1 MRPLCAAVAP
11 LMAACLVAACGVP
24 STDIADISVV
34 TDLPK
39 EVGPG
44 GFQQTLEENGVAAG
58 YFFKAEISDC
68 GPVVVD
74 SARAW
79 AGRNPFSESERDI
92 APRAV
97 NLRLSATESEGGT
110 LVVRYFLASDQ
121 TSARVRI
128 TYEVGSNGTL
138 PPPQELLAKGVE
150 ELVQAEL
157 AAARCDFGS

>member
-1 MRPLCAAVAP
+1 LPVIASCVF
-11 LMAACLVAACGVP
+11 AACGVP
-24 STDIADISVV
+24 STDVADISIV

-44 GFQQTLEENGVAAG
+44 GFQEILEEGGVSAG

-79 AGRNPFSESERDI
+79 AGRSPFSESERDV
-92 APRAV
+92 APRTA
-97 NLRLSATESEGGT
+97 NLRLTSTESDGGT
-110 LVVRYFLASDQ
+110 VVIRYFLASARP
-121 TSARVRI
+121 SARVRI
-128 TYEVGSNGTL
+128 TYEAGAYGTART
-138 PPPQELLAKGVE
+138 PAELLAMGVG

-157 AAARCDFGS
+157 AAAQCEIGS